1 MMVMECTYQSF
12 YTRVH
17 FFKIVDDISYHLFFF
32 FLSFSQWTPCRCLL
46 KELLEIM
53 ETRMDQESEGVV
65 SLICL
70 TVWAS
75 LVIVITIQEAVRNG
89 IMGNGTCG
97 SLCWLLGV
105 TICIQDQMV
114 SLRVTGC
121 VQNVEIPILPFEPL
135 VICASVELQSLLRM

>member
-1 MMVMECTYQSF
+1 MRIQTLS
-12 YTRVH
+12 TRVH
-17 FFKIVDDISYHLFFF
+17 FLKVVDDTSHQLFLF

-53 ETRMDQESEGVV
+53 EMRMDQGSEEVV
-65 SLICL
+65 SLICCL
-70 TVWAS
+70 TVWAN
-75 LVIVITIQEAVRNG
+75 LVISITIQEAVRNG
-89 IMGNGTCG
+89 TMGNETCG

-105 TICIQDQMV
+105 TICIQDPMV